1 MVKVHLS
8 ISIYFPFLQG
18 LGGEEEQNS
27 TIFPDLIS
35 FENNNEQI
43 REPAGHASQRQR
55 YPLTCKKP
63 QSWNILQLLWQ
74 AEEKKCPKFI
84 SEVAFVAL

>member
-8 ISIYFPFLQG
+8 ISIHFFCG
-18 LGGEEEQNS
+18 GRGEEEHNS

-43 REPAGHASQRQR
+43 REAAGRTSRR
-55 YPLTCKKP
+55 YTLTCKKP
-63 QSWNILQLLWQ
+63 QSWNILQLLLQ
-74 AEEKKCPKFI
+74 AEEKKWHKFI